1 MDVIYAMFSMVI
13 LTAIVGVMTAYSRIK
28 SAYAGEIDPR
38 YFRLMSQYKVTD
50 VVAKFGR
57 NLDNLFE
64 VPVLFYAA
72 GVTALAL
79 SLNDQLFLLLAWLFV
94 VLRIIHTIIH
104 LTYNQ
109 PMHRFA
115 PFILSF
121 LCVVGMW
128 IRLIILIN
136 K

>member
-79 SLNDQLFLLLAWLFV
+79 SLND
-94 VLRIIHTIIH
+94 
-104 LTYNQ
+104 
-109 PMHRFA
+109 
-115 PFILSF
+115 
-121 LCVVGMW
+121 
-128 IRLIILIN
+128 
-136 K
+136 